1 MSMRNDC
8 PVTAGAGEATVRYRD
23 LFRDREFSGM
33 WVADVLA
40 MAGSYLARLAVAK
53 LVYDRTNSPGLT
65 AAAFAISFAP
75 YFFAPLLATVADR
88 FPRKQLLVTTDVLR
102 SLLVL
107 LLIIP
112 GMPLGLLLATLFTI
126 ETLQIPFGAARLA
139 TLADILEDERFPAGN
154 ALVAGTRQAIQVGG
168 FLIGGAVVAATSPIF
183 ALVIN
188 SVTFMSSAILIT
200 LFVNRRAHPWAEDG
214 AERPGWLA
222 STREGL
228 QFVARTPGMPIWFAL
243 LALGPGI
250 VVVAEGLAVPYA
262 DQLGGGARLAGVIM
276 ATAPLGNVVGLALLG
291 RLPLER
297 QHRLI
302 IPGAL
307 GCGLLVALS
316 GVSGYLTGSPLP
328 VIALLTLAGASLAY
342 LAGIQA
348 LIAKAIPAAARG
360 RVFGLGNAV
369 IQIAQGAAVAL
380 AGAIAE
386 GTDID
391 IVLAILGVVAL
402 LIAAVLG
409 AVDRRS
415 ERPPL

>member
-1 MSMRNDC
+1 
-8 PVTAGAGEATVRYRD
+8 
-23 LFRDREFSGM
+23 
-33 WVADVLA
+33 
-40 MAGSYLARLAVAK
+40 
-53 LVYDRTNSPGLT
+53 
-65 AAAFAISFAP
+65 
-75 YFFAPLLATVADR
+75 
-88 FPRKQLLVTTDVLR
+88 VLR

-183 ALVIN
+183 ALMIN
-188 SVTFMSSAILIT
+188 SVTFMLSAILIVV
-200 LFVNRRAHPWAEDG
+200 FVNRRPHPWAEDG
-214 AERPGWLA
+214 TGPPGWLA

-228 QFVARTPGMPIWFAL
+228 RFVVRTPGMPIWFAL

-297 QHRLI
+297 QRRLI

-307 GCGLLVALS
+307 GCGVLVALS

-328 VIALLTLAGASLAY
+328 VIGLLTLAGASLAY

-348 LIAKAIPAAARG
+348 LIAKSIPAAARG

-402 LIAAVLG
+402 VIAAVLG
-409 AVDRRS
+409 AVDRRTTTQ
-415 ERPPL
+415 PV